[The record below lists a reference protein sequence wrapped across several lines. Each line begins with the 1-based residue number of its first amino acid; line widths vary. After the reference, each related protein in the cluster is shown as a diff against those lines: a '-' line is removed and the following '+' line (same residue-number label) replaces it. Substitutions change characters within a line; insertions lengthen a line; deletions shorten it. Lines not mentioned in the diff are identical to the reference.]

1 MAMNIDLKNLNM
13 SDIQDQI
20 KKLMANKKLVT
31 KIGIIF
37 GAIVFFLIIYYAVLN
52 PMVNSRKAKLDDMNK
67 KKQETE
73 QFTKDINS
81 MKAKIKKLKPEYEN
95 YSKLFHSKAE
105 VEGLYQTLSV
115 FAGRNDLVIS
125 KIVKKPIE
133 SVLKS
138 QALAKASGKKA
149 KKSKKG
155 KKNQTKSVKNIAYYK
170 IPVEFEIN
178 GNFIGYIKF
187 KRALSLSNKMLN
199 FDKESIQVVKGDS
212 TGTIKVNGS
221 LTIVGLPDEF
231 FKLIFLALLLMLAAK
246 VSMADS
252 HDAEQNIIDKAKE
265 INQNIKKKQSNQQ
278 ANISS
283 EIGNNEEPL
292 PLNDPFVG
300 DSSLTGGAL
309 IEADPE
315 EAKNEMSLYKFK
327 LVGVMTSEKNGG
339 FVSLVN
345 ASGDIITVSLFEE
358 LSPGVKLVAINNK
371 EAVFEKN
378 SESLMVINFK
388 NQITERSF

>member
-20 KKLMANKKLVT
+20 KKLTANKKLVT

-81 MKAKIKKLKPEYEN
+81 MKTKIRKLKPEYEN

-231 FKLIFLALLLMLAAK
+231 F
-246 VSMADS
+246 
-252 HDAEQNIIDKAKE
+252 
-265 INQNIKKKQSNQQ
+265 
-278 ANISS
+278 
-283 EIGNNEEPL
+283 
-292 PLNDPFVG
+292 
-300 DSSLTGGAL
+300 
-309 IEADPE
+309 
-315 EAKNEMSLYKFK
+315 
-327 LVGVMTSEKNGG
+327 
-339 FVSLVN
+339 
-345 ASGDIITVSLFEE
+345 
-358 LSPGVKLVAINNK
+358 
-371 EAVFEKN
+371 
-378 SESLMVINFK
+378 
-388 NQITERSF
+388 